1 MPEEQ
6 VIKSKEN
13 KLAIVPANAETN
25 RKECINKLEMK
36 ENNVHAVLLAL
47 RQVREQLQCS
57 IERRSSISSMKE
69 VCGH

>member
-6 VIKSKEN
+6 VIKGKEN
-13 KLAIVPANAETN
+13 KLAVVPENAETST
-25 RKECINKLEMK
+25 KECINKLEIK

-47 RQVREQLQCS
+47 RRVKEQLQCS

-69 VCGH
+69 LCGH